1 MDTTN
6 LIQILT
12 TNKGEQ
18 FIIDVLNEVNNK
30 DLNDLEKIILRD
42 LLKVY
47 YKICENNTINKELDK
62 IIKKIDDE
70 NIKLKDFNMPIP
82 IAIINLGKTPINYV
96 PISTKYIHYTYKVFV
111 MVVDDVRFKNKIME
125 QLFGDYKHEEIFK
138 IQEKKFKLFSED
150 EHEETFEI
158 QEKRFKLYKDI
169 YSSNLITDE
178 KLKINFKKTIEKLFS
193 RKFLN

>member
-1 MDTTN
+1 MN
-6 LIQILT
+6 I
-12 TNKGEQ
+12 
-18 FIIDVLNEVNNK
+18 
-30 DLNDLEKIILRD
+30 
-42 LLKVY
+42 
-47 YKICENNTINKELDK
+47 NT
-62 IIKKIDDE
+62 KKF
-70 NIKLKDFNMPIP
+70 L
-82 IAIINLGKTPINYV
+82 
-96 PISTKYIHYTYKVFV
+96 
-111 MVVDDVRFKNKIME
+111 
-125 QLFGDYKHEEIFK
+125 K